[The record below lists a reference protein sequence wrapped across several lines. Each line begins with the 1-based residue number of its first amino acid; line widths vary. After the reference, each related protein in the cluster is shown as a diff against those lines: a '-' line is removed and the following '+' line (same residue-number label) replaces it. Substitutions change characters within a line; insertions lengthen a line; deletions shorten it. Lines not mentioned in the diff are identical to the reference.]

1 MAEVFGV
8 IFLEHRPE
16 ARLLPWVR
24 MLWYVRAPEAVG
36 RERVLPNGDVQM
48 VINLAGEH
56 CAGCAEGAAVFKQ
69 APALLVGT
77 QRCYSVIDSTDL
89 KEMVG
94 VVFRPGGIRRFVAEP
109 ADEFRFAETALE
121 DVWGRGAVQL
131 RERLMEASDV
141 AEKFAVLER
150 ELAARLRVEEVHP
163 GFLLAMREL
172 REASQRGASVSVSEI
187 SRATGYSARRLGQL
201 FGEEIGVGPKMFA
214 RILRF
219 QRAVKRLHRGSEMR
233 WDTLALECGYG
244 DQSHFAND
252 FREFSG
258 VNPTTYVRTV
268 GRWGN
273 HIPV

>member
-1 MAEVFGV
+1 MCCRGV
-8 IFLEHRPE
+8 RVIYLEHRPE
-16 ARLLPWVR
+16 AQLLPWVR

-36 RERVLPNGDVQM
+36 RERVLPNGDVQI
-48 VINLAGEH
+48 VINLAREH
-56 CAGCAEGAAVFKQ
+56 CAGCREGEAEFKQ

-121 DVWGRGAVQL
+121 DVWGGVALL
-131 RERLMEASDV
+131 RERLLEASDV
-141 AEKFAVLER
+141 VAKFAVLEQ
-150 ELAARLRVEEVHP
+150 ELAVRLRVEEVHP

-172 REASQRGASVSVSEI
+172 RAASQRGTNVSVSEM
-187 SRATGYSARRLGQL
+187 SRVTGYSTRRLGQL

-233 WDTLALECGYG
+233 WDALALECGYG

-258 VNPTTYVRTV
+258 VNPTTYTRTV
-268 GRWGN
+268 GIWGN
-273 HIPV
+273 HIRV